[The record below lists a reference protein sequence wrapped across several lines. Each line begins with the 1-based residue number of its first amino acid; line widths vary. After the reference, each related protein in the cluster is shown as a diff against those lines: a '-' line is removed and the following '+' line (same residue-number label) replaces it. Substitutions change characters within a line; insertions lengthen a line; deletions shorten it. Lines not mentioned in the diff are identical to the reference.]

1 MKYLRLLICISFF
14 INLNSH
20 AKELGGNF
28 ILENF
33 DSNKYELYK
42 SDRVKLIFFGFT
54 NCPDIC
60 PTTLIEI
67 SQLIKSPELN
77 AE

>member
-42 SDRVKLIFFGFT
+42 SDRVKLIFLVLQT
-54 NCPDIC
+54 VQ
-60 PTTLIEI
+60 TYAL
-67 SQLIKSPELN
+67 LHL
-77 AE
+77 